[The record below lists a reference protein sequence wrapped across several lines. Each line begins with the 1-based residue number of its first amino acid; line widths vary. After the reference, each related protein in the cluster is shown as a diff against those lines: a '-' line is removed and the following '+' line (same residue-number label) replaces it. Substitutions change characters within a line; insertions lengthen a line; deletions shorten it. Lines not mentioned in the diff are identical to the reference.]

1 MSYFSKYIKILVR
14 HQKRPFSL
22 PATLIVSIPRN
33 VPKIFLQIIDLLLS
47 PSPNYSGHQLLAAS
61 LS

>member
-14 HQKRPFSL
+14 HQERPFSL

-33 VPKIFLQIIDLLLS
+33 VPKIFLSIIDLPLG